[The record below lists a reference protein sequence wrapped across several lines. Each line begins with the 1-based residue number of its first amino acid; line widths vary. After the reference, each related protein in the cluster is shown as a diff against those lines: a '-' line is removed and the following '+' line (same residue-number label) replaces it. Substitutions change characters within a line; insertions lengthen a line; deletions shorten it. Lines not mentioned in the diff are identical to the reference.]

1 MLFNLYSISLFIG
14 TCLCACY
21 TTGNAGLTVRS
32 YTGVY
37 TGQLNQNFSNVREF
51 LNVPYGLPTNGS
63 NRWLPP
69 KKTPLSSNQ
78 FDATKYPPSCPQ
90 YVSKIL
96 SVWNQVVTEYLI
108 YDGNENTTAGLF
120 AQESS
125 EDCLSLAIW
134 TPANATSASSLP
146 VIMFMTGGG
155 FVTGDIQIPYQLP
168 QRWVS
173 RTQTHIVVT
182 INYRVNIMGFPNA
195 AGLEEQNLGLL
206 DQRAALEWIRD
217 NIRSFGGNPS
227 AITLWGQSAGA
238 ASTDIQNYAFYHDP
252 IARGFF
258 QESGSVISGASNP
271 DYDHTNFTFVT
282 KSLGCDFPCNA
293 SAELECM
300 RKVPIDQIENFVS
313 QA

>member
-1 MLFNLYSISLFIG
+1 
-14 TCLCACY
+14 
-21 TTGNAGLTVRS
+21 
-32 YTGVY
+32 
-37 TGQLNQNFSNVREF
+37 
-51 LNVPYGLPTNGS
+51 
-63 NRWLPP
+63 
-69 KKTPLSSNQ
+69 
-78 FDATKYPPSCPQ
+78 
-90 YVSKIL
+90 
-96 SVWNQVVTEYLI
+96 LI
-108 YDGNENTTAGLF
+108 YDGNENTTSGLF

-155 FVTGDIQIPYQLP
+155 FVTGGIQIPYQLP

-173 RTQTHIVVT
+173 RTQAHIVVT

-206 DQRAALEWIRD
+206 DQRAALEWIRN

-238 ASTDIQNYAFYHDP
+238 ASTDFQNYAFYHDP
-252 IARGFF
+252 IVRGFF
-258 QESGSVISGASNP
+258 QESGSVINRVNNP
-271 DYDHTNFTFVT
+271 DYDHTNFTFVA
-282 KSLGCDFPCNA
+282 KNLGCDFSCNA

-313 QA
+313 